1 MLLPATHLGYRI
13 HLGAV
18 KEVHSG
24 LHALVQQAAG
34 LRIGAPLA
42 EQHGAEAERGHVQVS
57 AAEPPGGDGAASL
70 LMLLSGRCQRAYQG
84 PAGGDGAALLLLLLL
99 SERWRLCQGCT

>member
-34 LRIGAPLA
+34 LKIGAALA
-42 EQHGAEAERGHVQVS
+42 EQHGAEAERGHV
-57 AAEPPGGDGAASL
+57 
-70 LMLLSGRCQRAYQG
+70 
-84 PAGGDGAALLLLLLL
+84 
-99 SERWRLCQGCT
+99 